1 MAIVTD
7 RQVQR
12 LYTLLRSEMPLVL
25 AAMKVD
31 MDRKTA
37 RKYRDQ
43 AKLPSELRT
52 WPHAWRTREDP
63 FAEVWDEVPRAPR
76 AKS

>member
-7 RQVQR
+7 QQVQR

-43 AKLPSELRT
+43 AKLPSELEGH
-52 WPHAWRTREDP
+52 WPHAWRTRGSL
-63 FAEVWDEVPRAPR
+63 RR
-76 AKS
+76 GLG